1 MPSTSTD
8 IQELASGDDA
18 TCTQSGTSNFVANQN
33 YLALIQHSGGTTLA
47 TLAGLRFFIPP
58 TIAAA
63 DITGAVVRLVLV
75 GGSVGSTTHQVVG
88 ERSPAT
94 AAWADNSTNRP
105 RERYAAAVTAGATQ
119 NSWVTGS
126 ISTGATVSTPDVA
139 TDIAVAVAAN
149 GSHSTTGTYVGVII
163 KASLNS
169 PATSVQLGSFDNTTV
184 GNRPVLRL
192 TYNIP
197 AVSVTVTPPPVAVT
211 ATVKQA
217 TRGHYNIGYHDGV
230 GSSSYRQ
237 MDVYEPLIAEP
248 PGGFKVVWWLHGG
261 FWAEGVGTRFD
272 LPPAFREF
280 VTGMGCVLVNPSY
293 KLSNG
298 DFFTNTGPSFPDPT
312 LDIKTAVNHLVSN
325 ASFYRVDTSTMVVTG
340 ESAGGH
346 VALWTALSY
355 GDAATYTGFDNAAGN
370 RADTPGNSRPAF
382 DLDKNMSTTPF
393 VGAFVWVAPVDI
405 YEVTQHPDG
414 TQAAANTLGRTL
426 HMGEKIGTNPSS
438 TYNELDLNDYIT
450 GTGTYAGTA
459 REPTIPIG
467 YVRGTTDSIV
477 LPAAGIT
484 ALYDALGTGGF
495 TYARP
500 AVGTVSSTGLTRF
513 EVASGHSDALD
524 NPTSWTQFQS
534 WLAAVLPGTVDV
546 TVTPTPVGVVAAR
559 PAPAVGGGAIVT
571 GGVGASASVRVVS
584 VNGTESATVTPTPV
598 GVVVARPAAVVTAV
612 QNVTVSPSPV
622 GVVAAPRTPAV
633 SATENAT
640 VTPAPVGVNA
650 TEVAPG
656 VSTGGSTTHAQS
668 TVAAVAAVPAV
679 TVSTSG
685 NVTVAVSAVTAT
697 AAVPVPGTA
706 SSVTLAPSAQAV
718 LASVRTVSVAAGGSV
733 TVTVTP
739 VNATVAL
746 PASVQYGSA
755 NVTAGVVAVGTVRS
769 VNLVNDGNV
778 VITPN
783 PLYVNAM
790 SLDPSVVALSDG
802 AETIYVTPHRPPAVA
817 SPYR

>member
-1 MPSTSTD
+1 VPSSSTD

-18 TCTQSGTSNFVANQN
+18 TCTQSSTSNFVSNQN
-33 YLALIQHSGGTTLA
+33 YLALIQHNGGTHLA
-47 TLAGLRFFIPP
+47 TLAGLRFFIPS

-88 ERSPAT
+88 ERSPAAT
-94 AAWADNSTNRP
+94 WADTATDRP

-119 NSWVTGS
+119 NTWVTGS
-126 ISTGATVSTPDVA
+126 ISTGATVQTPDVA
-139 TDIAVAVAAN
+139 ADIAVAVAAN

-169 PATSVQLGSFDNTTV
+169 PATSVQLGSYDNVTSS
-184 GNRPVLRL
+184 NRPVLRL

-211 ATVKQA
+211 AKVKQA
-217 TRGHYNIGYHDGV
+217 TRGHYNISYHDGV

-248 PGGFKVVWWLHGG
+248 PGGFQVVWWLHGG
-261 FWAEGVGTRFD
+261 FWTEGVGTRFD

-280 VTGMGCVLVNPSY
+280 VTGLGCVLVNPSY

-312 LDIKTAVNHLVSN
+312 LDVKTAVNYLVSN
-325 ASFYRVDTSTMVVTG
+325 ASFYRVDTTTMVVTG
-340 ESAGGH
+340 ESAGGQ

-355 GDAATYTGFDNAAGN
+355 GDTATYTGYDNVAGN
-370 RADTPGNSRPAF
+370 RSDTPGNSRPAF

-393 VGAFVWVAPVDI
+393 AGVFVWVAPVDI

-450 GTGTYAGTA
+450 GTGTYAGTT

-467 YVRGTTDSIV
+467 YVRGTSDSIV
-477 LPAAGIT
+477 LSAAGVT
-484 ALYDALGTGGF
+484 ALYDALGTSGF

-524 NPTSWTQFQS
+524 NPASWAQFES
-534 WLAAVLPGTVDV
+534 WLNAVLPDTVDV
-546 TVTPTPVGVVAAR
+546 TVSPAAVGVVAAR
-559 PAPAVGGGAIVT
+559 PAPAVGGGATVA
-571 GGVGASASVRVVS
+571 GGVGAVASVRVVS
-584 VNGTESATVTPTPV
+584 VNGTESATVTPAPV
-598 GVVVARPAAVVTAV
+598 GVVVARPVPGVAAV
-612 QNVTVSPSPV
+612 QNTTVTAAAVAVTV
-622 GVVAAPRTPAV
+622 APRVPAV
-633 SATENAT
+633 SATETAT
-640 VTPAPVGVNA
+640 VTPNPVAVNA

-656 VSTGGSTTHAQS
+656 VTTGGSTSHAQPPVPV
-668 TVAAVAAVPAV
+668 TVGLPAA

-685 NVTVAVSAVTAT
+685 NVTVTVSPVAAV

-733 TVTVTP
+733 TVTVSP
-739 VNATVAL
+739 VAVSAATHV
-746 PASVQYGSA
+746 SVQQGSA
-755 NVTAGVVAVGTVRS
+755 NVTAGVVAVGSVRA
-769 VNLVNDGNV
+769 VTLVNDGNV
-778 VITPN
+778 VVTPN

-790 SLDPSVVALSDG
+790 CIDPGVVALSDG
-802 AETIYVTPHRPPAVA
+802 AETIYATPHRPPVVA